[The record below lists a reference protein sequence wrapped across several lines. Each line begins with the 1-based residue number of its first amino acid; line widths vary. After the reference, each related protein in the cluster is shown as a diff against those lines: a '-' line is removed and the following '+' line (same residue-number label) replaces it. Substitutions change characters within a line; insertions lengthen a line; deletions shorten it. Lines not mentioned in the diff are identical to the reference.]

1 MDQIVW
7 EKNKLDNLS
16 LHGIMKGNSFL
27 PASRVAFSLLCGLL
41 MVLSWWEFGFHG
53 RKKKNNLQMWFICI
67 DCIRHIGLF
76 HHDFSPKK
84 RGLKMWSWSWLRAS
98 KTTIGW
104 PRIRKFCGSAAQGFQ
119 YKTMIFTDFPRSIF
133 ATKKNGSLL
142 SMESWLEK
150 GILIM
155 VYLTIPI

>member
-1 MDQIVW
+1 MKRQKQTGQPIVAW
-7 EKNKLDNLS
+7 DNERQL
-16 LHGIMKGNSFL
+16 
-27 PASRVAFSLLCGLL
+27 FSTCLQGGLL
-41 MVLSWWEFGFHG
+41 PLMWLVDGSKLMGVWVSWP
-53 RKKKNNLQMWFICI
+53 KKKNNLQMWFICI

-133 ATKKNGSLL
+133 ATKKKRFLTFHGILVGKKGSL
-142 SMESWLEK
+142 
-150 GILIM
+150 
-155 VYLTIPI
+155 